1 MKARKKQGKQ
11 ERSSAFFIQEF
22 DYSVTYLIYVYK
34 ELPIEKQS
42 STEEN
47 GLLLAA
53 SFRKWGLERLIG
65 KRYFIFIIGSV
76 TWMLHYCF
84 MLDNGMSLH

>member
-1 MKARKKQGKQ
+1 MNIRKKQGKQ
-11 ERSSAFFIQEF
+11 EQSSAFFIQEF

-42 STEEN
+42 STEKN

-65 KRYFIFIIGSV
+65 KRYFVFIIGGV
-76 TWMLHYCF
+76 TWLLPRCF
-84 MLDNGMSLH
+84 MKKA